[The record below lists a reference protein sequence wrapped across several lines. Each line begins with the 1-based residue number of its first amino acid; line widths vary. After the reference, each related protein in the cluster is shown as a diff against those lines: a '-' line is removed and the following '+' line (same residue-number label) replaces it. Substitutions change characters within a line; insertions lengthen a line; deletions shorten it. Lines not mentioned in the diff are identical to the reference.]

1 MLHLFSDGSRNMAQ
15 EPDAAVKTILLV
27 EDDVNIGE
35 VFSQAITQETP
46 YLVILAN
53 DGMAALEI
61 VRNIKP
67 NLFILDYQLPKLN
80 GIQLYD
86 RLHALK
92 EFEHI
97 PAIMMSA
104 SLPYGELER
113 RNIVGLNKPIDLD
126 VFLQTIERLIESES

>member
-1 MLHLFSDGSRNMAQ
+1 MAQ
-15 EPDAAVKTILLV
+15 EPDGAVKTILLV

-53 DGMAALEI
+53 DGMTALEI
-61 VRNIKP
+61 VKNIKP

-86 RLHALK
+86 RLHAIK
-92 EFEHI
+92 EFEHV

-104 SLPYGELER
+104 SLPYAELEK